1 MWKKCFIMLI
11 LCESKVLNYQKL
23 YTSLTSKFEKILLK
37 YCSFDF
43 NLNLLNFYC
52 KTFLFLVLQLNDTYM
67 GLDNINQVFEGVET
81 VSSKLDSGLTIAV
94 PLLDSDAWM
103 PVMVQINNLSFEN
116 ILNRYFIFTKL
127 F

>member
-1 MWKKCFIMLI
+1 MLF
-11 LCESKVLNYQKL
+11 LLLQLNIFL
-23 YTSLTSKFEKILLK
+23 
-37 YCSFDF
+37 
-43 NLNLLNFYC
+43 LNLYC
-52 KTFLFLVLQLNDTYM
+52 NLLSFLLQLNDTYM